1 MAEFEFNQAPGKGV
15 GGSLTRQIGMALGLR
30 GRKGGGSDG
39 LSARDRGLLMDK
51 EHLQGVERDI
61 VGGVVKE
68 NVARTTG
75 RETRRTESAK
85 ARNANKNAA
94 EAHTRS
100 ETAAQSAHNR
110 GLEDRTHSFDTLS
123 NAATNP
129 KFKAIN
135 LKTGSAS
142 FHPQQKGQQMKG
154 VGGDTSSKPATEL

>member
-15 GGSLTRQIGMALGLR
+15 GGSLTRQIGMALALR
-30 GRKGGGSDG
+30 GRKGGDG

-68 NVARTTG
+68 NVVRTTG

-85 ARNANKNAA
+85 ARNANKNAS

-100 ETAAQSAHNR
+100 ETAAQSAHSR
-110 GLEDRTHSFDTLS
+110 TLENRTHSFDTLT

-129 KFKAIN
+129 AFKSIN
-135 LKTGSAS
+135 LNTGSAA
-142 FHPQQKGQQMKG
+142 FHPQQKGQQMRG